1 MNVFNLPMSTYR
13 RIVAVAA
20 ALGLLAMTAAPAL
33 AVTPSYT
40 YLQDTDLQV
49 GSHLLRI
56 AAGSQRLGMT
66 VGSTSVAISV
76 AAGEAFILW
85 YPGPDPKALENDA
98 SQPVCNVTPDRNNQ
112 MTLNGPLTV
121 TVTPTSDPCV
131 TSNASTN
138 GTPKVTLVQ
147 PNGGQ
152 TVKAGDQVQVL
163 WSTAG
168 NLASLRLALST
179 DGGQSVTSQI
189 ATDEINDG
197 FYSWTVP
204 TITTT
209 SQARLRL
216 DAFDQGRIVAFDLSD
231 ADFTIQGTAPTQTG
245 SEQASSPVVA
255 YDPVVATA
263 EAASI
268 DENQDF
274 RAPTDGSTS
283 ACIEGLRIKG
293 LSSPA
298 VYYCGR
304 DGKRHAFPNQRIHAS
319 WYADFNGVATVSDA
333 TLASISL
340 GANVTYRPG
349 VRMIKIQ
356 TDPKV
361 YAVAK
366 GGELRWVQTQESAT
380 ALYGADWNTKID
392 DISDAFF
399 TDYTIGDPVPMPA
412 AQ

>member
-1 MNVFNLPMSTYR
+1 MSTPR
-13 RIVAVAA
+13 RRLVAALSAA
-20 ALGLLAMTAAPAL
+20 ALLLAGLPAV

-56 AAGSQRLGMT
+56 AAGSQRQGMT

-98 SQPVCNVTPDRNNQ
+98 SQAVCNVTPDRNNQ
-112 MTLNGPLTV
+112 MTLNGPITV
-121 TVTPTSDPCV
+121 TVTPSDFPCP
-131 TSNASTN
+131 TSNASSN
-138 GTPKVTLVQ
+138 GTPKLTLVQ

-163 WSTAG
+163 WTTTG
-168 NLASLRLALST
+168 TLASLRLSLST
-179 DGGQSVTSQI
+179 DGGQSITSQI
-189 ATDEINDG
+189 ATDELNDG

-216 DAFDQGRIVAFDLSD
+216 DGFDQGRVVAFDLSD
-231 ADFTIQGTAPTQTG
+231 ADFTVQGTAPTQTG

-283 ACIEGLRIKG
+283 ACIDGLRIKG
-293 LSSPA
+293 LSNPA

-304 DGKRHAFPNQRIHAS
+304 DGKRHAFPNQKIHAS
-319 WYADFNGVATVSDA
+319 WYADFNGVTTVSDA

-340 GANVTYRPG
+340 GASVTYRPG
-349 VRMIKIQ
+349 VRMLKIQ

-366 GGELRWVQTQESAT
+366 GGELRWVQTEASAA
-380 ALYGADWNTKID
+380 ALYGADWNMKID

-399 TDYTIGDPVPMPA
+399 TDYHVGDPVPPP
-412 AQ
+412 Q